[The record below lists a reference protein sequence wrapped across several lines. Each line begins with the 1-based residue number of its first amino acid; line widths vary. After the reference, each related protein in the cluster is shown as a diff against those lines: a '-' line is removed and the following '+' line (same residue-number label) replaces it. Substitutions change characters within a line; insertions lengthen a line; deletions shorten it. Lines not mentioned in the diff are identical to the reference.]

1 MSCLSSSPVP
11 VRSRVTGVSITI
23 PGSVVIMVIP
33 SHPLTAGC
41 SLVTMLYN
49 MGLTVKEEFLK
60 ISMNQNKW
68 IWFRWRRK
76 KRRQN
81 YISQWNSTKM
91 LVLVWVDH
99 FYFHF
104 TSLSYHSLHITW
116 YKYQHINDSGIGNLF
131 NEVTWLSQ
139 HCWFFV
145 LCNSLP
151 DNLKP
156 PTKFLT
162 QN

>member
-1 MSCLSSSPVP
+1 MMSMVTMNPRHGGHQMKEDMNHTLFAISIAIIMELSALLISALIFSGLTKSVASNQLCFSSKNIQNNSRSLMSCLSSSPVP

-60 ISMNQNKW
+60 ITMNQNKW

-81 YISQWNSTKM
+81 YISQ
-91 LVLVWVDH
+91 
-99 FYFHF
+99 
-104 TSLSYHSLHITW
+104 
-116 YKYQHINDSGIGNLF
+116 
-131 NEVTWLSQ
+131 
-139 HCWFFV
+139 
-145 LCNSLP
+145 
-151 DNLKP
+151 
-156 PTKFLT
+156 
-162 QN
+162 